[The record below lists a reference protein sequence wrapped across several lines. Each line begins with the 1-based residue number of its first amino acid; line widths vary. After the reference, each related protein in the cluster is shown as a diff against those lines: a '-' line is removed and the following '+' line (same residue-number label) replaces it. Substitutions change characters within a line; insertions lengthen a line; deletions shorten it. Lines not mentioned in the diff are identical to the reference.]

1 MSKKVPAN
9 HWRPDLRYEEG
20 EGRNVIKV
28 TSVITFDRKCNK
40 HLNYAKTEVTTKSG
54 QDSVK

>member
-1 MSKKVPAN
+1 M
-9 HWRPDLRYEEG
+9 RYEEG